1 MNESEQNL
9 LEIWNTLVD
18 QPVELTYRIYYDP
31 VTGETT
37 RTDTELFDEPHV
49 VVDLATYNAYNS
61 YTHIVVNGE
70 LVDRPTGVNYAKQLT
85 KTSDGD
91 YTTMRNR
98 AMFPVD
104 PGTPDADNWRLE

>member
-1 MNESEQNL
+1 MNETEQNL
-9 LEIWNTLVD
+9 LEVWNTLVD
-18 QPVELTYRIYYDP
+18 NPVQLTYRIYYDP

-61 YTHIVVNGE
+61 YTHVVINGE
-70 LVDRPTGVNYAKQLT
+70 LVDRPMGTHHARQLT
-85 KTSDGD
+85 KAADGD
-91 YTTMRNR
+91 YATMRNR

-104 PGTPDADNWRLE
+104 PVTPNSDKWKL